1 MWIGLC
7 LGVLPMVSLYDFW
20 GEHLFL
26 GFPRIICCGISLPPY
41 QVLQLASFP
50 EESMPHDVG
59 DFIFFCSIDHFGR
72 RWVEVVPVLYRLA
85 IRSQQ

>member
-1 MWIGLC
+1 MRVGFRLW
-7 LGVLPMVSLYDFW
+7 VLPMISLYDFW

-26 GFPRIICCGISLPPY
+26 GLPRIICCGISPPPY
-41 QVLQLASFP
+41 QVLQLAPFS

-59 DFIFFCSIDHFGR
+59 DFIFFRSIDHFGR
-72 RWVEVVPVLYRLA
+72 RWIEVVPVLHRLT

>member
-1 MWIGLC
+1 MWIGLR
-7 LGVLPMVSLYDFW
+7 LRVLSMISLYDFW

-26 GFPRIICCGISLPPY
+26 GLPRIICCGVSPPPY

-50 EESMPHDVG
+50 EESMSHDVG
-59 DFIFFCSIDHFGR
+59 DLIFFRSVDHFGR
-72 RWVEVVPVLYRLA
+72 RWVEVVPVLYCLT